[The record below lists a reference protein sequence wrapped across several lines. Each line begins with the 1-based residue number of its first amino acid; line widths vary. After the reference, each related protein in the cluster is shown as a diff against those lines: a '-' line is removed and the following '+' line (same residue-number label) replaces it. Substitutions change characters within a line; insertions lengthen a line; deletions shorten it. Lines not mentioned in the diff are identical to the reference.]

1 MNLKRGVYVCAY
13 PKWMDDLL
21 LLQKLQPSFLT
32 VFLLMLLIIRIFVLN
47 NEMNWRVESFS
58 RIGI

>member
-1 MNLKRGVYVCAY
+1 MNLKRGVCVCAY

-21 LLQKLQPSFLT
+21 QLNKLQPSFLT

-58 RIGI
+58 GIGI